1 MLGRDI
7 FNRAI
12 FFWWW
17 MICSQLYSNTF
28 FPLLYILISYFPEG
42 VQLLCLIDKAADACR
57 YLQTYGEWNR
67 AAWLAKVCSFSAF
80 AVLTWMTYIGMKHS
94 DSIKISKVKNLKD
107 QFENN
112 ICSFHV
118 LSFKKPMFSAST
130 HRSFSLLTAEV
141 CPTHPKDKIG
151 PKK

>member
-1 MLGRDI
+1 
-7 FNRAI
+7 
-12 FFWWW
+12 
-17 MICSQLYSNTF
+17 MICSQMYSNTF

-80 AVLTWMTYIGMKHS
+80 TVLTWMTYVGMKDS
-94 DSIKISKVKNLKD
+94 DRIKISKVKKLKD
-107 QFENN
+107 QSENN
-112 ICSFHV
+112 IHSFHV
-118 LSFKKPMFSAST
+118 LSYKKPVCLAST

-141 CPTHPKDKIG
+141 CPGHPNDKIG